1 MEQLYLLY
9 GSLSITVVDGEW
21 RMVNRRSHF
30 VLRQRAF
37 AMYNNNTTWSER
49 KREQYCTTA
58 RDVSHRIYQMRIAFS
73 SLPVWIYNVF
83 FI

>member
-9 GSLSITVVDGEW
+9 GSLSITVVDGGW

-37 AMYNNNTTWSER
+37 AMYNNTTWSE
-49 KREQYCTTA
+49 REQYCTTA

-73 SLPVWIYNVF
+73 SLPVWIHNVF